1 MTPNLVADSRPGSTA
16 ETIAESLQS
25 NIEET
30 EEDQLSSDIS
40 VWDYMLP
47 EEEEQGIP
55 ASAGDEHT
63 STNALDYLIVPQ
75 RGASIDGI
83 NPFVYQNCNDAW
95 TIKVSGQ
102 KPIWSPSTYG
112 NIMSL
117 ITTASQP

>member
-1 MTPNLVADSRPGSTA
+1 MAESRPRSTA
-16 ETIAESLQS
+16 GTIAESLQS

-47 EEEEQGIP
+47 EEEEEKESIP

-95 TIKVSGQ
+95 TINVSGK